1 MYIIQYKWII
11 LSSTNRKKNI
21 KLFKAL
27 HFSYKMPTTKAR
39 KSSKKTKTKKSKS
52 TTKDKSKVKPPP
64 VETPV
69 ETPVEKKTRKRRVV
83 NQESVLKEFSTLVEE
98 LTTEVARIKDENST
112 STKRGKSG
120 IRFLK
125 HVCTRLKTLSN
136 DTNRVFNKKRPSTRT
151 NTNSG
156 FMKPVEISSEMRKFT
171 GWDAEPKS
179 RVQVTK
185 FICDYIKKNDLQ
197 NPADRRQIRPN
208 SQLKKILRLKGEQ
221 KNPLTYYTLQKHI
234 QHHFV

>member
-1 MYIIQYKWII
+1 
-11 LSSTNRKKNI
+11 
-21 KLFKAL
+21 
-27 HFSYKMPTTKAR
+27 MPTTKVR
-39 KSSKKTKTKKSKS
+39 KSSKKTKKSRSTKSK
-52 TTKDKSKVKPPP
+52 TTKVEVPKVPEVPEVP
-64 VETPV
+64 EV
-69 ETPVEKKTRKRRVV
+69 PVEKSKTRTRRVV
-83 NQESVLKEFSTLVEE
+83 NQESVQKEFAALVQE
-98 LTTEVARIKDENST
+98 LTDEVAKIKQENST
-112 STKRGKSG
+112 STKRGKTG
-120 IRFLK
+120 VRFLK
-125 HVCTRLKTLSN
+125 HICTRLKTLAK
-136 DTNRVFNKKRPSTRT
+136 DTNRVLSKKRPSTRT

-171 GWDAEPKS
+171 GWDEEPKS

-208 SQLKKILRLKGEQ
+208 SQLKKILKLKGEQ